1 MCTIYSSS
9 IISEYFYHYKIAIY
23 SNTNHLFFFFYY
35 NYPYPH
41 SPYIVSIAWSVQRIL
56 SAFHSA
62 MRGGIIFSR
71 NILEY
76 LSKMNYIHI
85 NHEETMLDEAVG
97 YGLALIGL
105 YFQLAYGFGLP
116 FPLNIL
122 LLPFRMAE
130 YFLIWIVNN

>member
-1 MCTIYSSS
+1 MYYIQYYNFFNTLTTARLLSILILTISSS
-9 IISEYFYHYKIAIY
+9 YHCPYLY
-23 SNTNHLFFFFYY
+23 S
-35 NYPYPH
+35 

-97 YGLALIGL
+97 YGLALVGL

>member
-1 MCTIYSSS
+1 MYYIQYYNFFNTLTTARLLSILILTISSS
-9 IISEYFYHYKIAIY
+9 YHCP
-23 SNTNHLFFFFYY
+23 
-35 NYPYPH
+35 YPYY

-97 YGLALIGL
+97 YGLALVGL